1 MYVIFLDQLKYFLGS
16 EVFYILYF
24 SIADLDA
31 VCLFWVDSYRSR
43 LLCINVETL
52 WIGCCF
58 RLVGWCLVIKSLRRC
73 NNVYISSARS
83 KVSRSDVSVHC
94 MLMSVGL
101 LCDSVRHK
109 FKEREKVIILTLYGF
124 YWKWF
129 CQSSFV
135 NDSSLN
141 PSLEPF

>member
-73 NNVYISSARS
+73 DNVYISSARS

-94 MLMSVGL
+94 MLMPVGL
-101 LCDSVRHK
+101 LCAILLTQSVTNLKLAQLPKVLALVKMVLIFCTMYIFFSK
-109 FKEREKVIILTLYGF
+109 F
-124 YWKWF
+124 
-129 CQSSFV
+129 
-135 NDSSLN
+135 
-141 PSLEPF
+141 